1 MKIVT
6 VVFASALLFAP
17 GAATPSAAQST
28 HGEHRNAQTSKLAD
42 TPAVKAFRAIND
54 KMHKDMAIEFSG
66 DVDVD
71 FVRAMIPH
79 HEGAVAMARVLLD
92 HGGKDPETRKLAEE
106 VVRAQESEIAM
117 MKAWLAKRGK

>member
-1 MKIVT
+1 MKIVAALL
-6 VVFASALLFAP
+6 ASALLFAP
-17 GAATPSAAQST
+17 GATTPSAAQSG
-28 HGEHRNAQTSKLAD
+28 HAGHRTAQASKPAD

-54 KMHKDMAIEFSG
+54 KMHKDMAVEFSG

-71 FVRAMIPH
+71 FIRAMIPH

-106 VVRAQESEIAM
+106 IIRAQESEIAM